1 MAVKCIH
8 IDSLTIIIL
17 YIAHSVYSVRVLN
30 WDSCRG
36 VSLKI
41 TLLGKQSK
49 FPRYN
54 MKCIEENQ
62 ILHAER
68 TYTPNPTHIRTW
80 SSFCVYNNY
89 TQRNFHSFCEC
100 L

>member
-41 TLLGKQSK
+41 TLLGIQSK

-54 MKCIEENQ
+54 MKCRGNE
-62 ILHAER
+62 ILHEIFQAR
-68 TYTPNPTHIRTW
+68 TVVSRFPR
-80 SSFCVYNNY
+80 
-89 TQRNFHSFCEC
+89 
-100 L
+100 